1 MANFRQIADKVKS
14 IDIDLMFID
23 ISISKQVS
31 IMDLLKSQL
40 LNGELITERKRYTG
54 TSYTDWDTAKVGY
67 KPYVDAKND
76 MNPNAGWSIV
86 DLCNW
91 GDFFNGFFMSK
102 SIEGNSEAVKIESDD
117 WKNDMLKSNKWY
129 GKEIFQLTDYNLDDL
144 AQNLYKPLIRKRIR
158 QIINS

>member
-14 IDIDLMFID
+14 IDIDLIFMD
-23 ISISKQVS
+23 ISIHNQVS

-40 LNGELITERKRYTG
+40 LNGELLTARKYYLSPKKNNWKAANG
-54 TSYTDWDTAKVGY
+54 VSPYQVG
-67 KPYVDAKND
+67 KHI
-76 MNPNAGWSIV
+76 MNPAAGKNVV
-86 DLCNW
+86 DLFNY

-102 SIEGNSEAVKIESDD
+102 SFEGNSEAVKIDSDD
-117 WKNDMLKSNKWY
+117 PKTDTLMTEEWY
-129 GKEIFQLTDYNLDDL
+129 GKEIFQLTDYNLNDL